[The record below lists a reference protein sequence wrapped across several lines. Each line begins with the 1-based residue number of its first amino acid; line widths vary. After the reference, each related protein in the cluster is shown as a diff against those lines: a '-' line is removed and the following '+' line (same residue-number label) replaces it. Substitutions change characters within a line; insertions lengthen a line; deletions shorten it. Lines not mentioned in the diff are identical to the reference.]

1 MKGAKKVAA
10 NAAKVFLGNLL
21 LVAYLLATNDM
32 SFTPIALIP
41 PLWATIGYA
50 IAEGASSAVS
60 VAMSKLRKRK
70 EVAPA

>member
-1 MKGAKKVAA
+1 MKGVKKVAVTA
-10 NAAKVFLGNLL
+10 MKVFLGNLL
-21 LVAYLLATNDM
+21 LVIFLLATNDM
-32 SFTPIALIP
+32 SFTLLALIP
-41 PLWATIGYA
+41 AVWATIGYA